1 MPMVEEFML
10 LANIHAAE
18 FTYSCYKSC
27 AVLRRHPQPSQ
38 EIFDDLKQKLKH
50 YNIDLDTSSSIKI
63 REGME
68 NSGEYKELLQTL
80 VTRCMQLAKYFS
92 SGEYPYEE
100 FYHYGL
106 ALPIY
111 THFTSPIRRYSDDM
125 VHRLL
130 AACINWCEL
139 PSLLSKNEDVA
150 AICKSLNTRKEEAD
164 KASRD
169 ADKVFGVLF
178 MIRKE
183 LLEQKS
189 SKNAP
194 AAKVYN
200 AEITNL
206 YKNRCTMLLRDF
218 GVEVETK
225 CEGISDDKMEALVDG
240 QKVRVFQKVRVNVK
254 FDDEHPWD
262 FRLTAN
268 VAFE

>member
-1 MPMVEEFML
+1 
-10 LANIHAAE
+10 
-18 FTYSCYKSC
+18 
-27 AVLRRHPQPSQ
+27 
-38 EIFDDLKQKLKH
+38 
-50 YNIDLDTSSSIKI
+50 
-63 REGME
+63 ME
-68 NSGEYKELLQTL
+68 NAGPYKELLQTL

-164 KASRD
+164 RASRD

-189 SKNAP
+189 NQTL
-194 AAKVYN
+194 AKVYD

-254 FDDEHPWD
+254 FDSEHPWD
-262 FRLTAN
+262 FRLTASM
-268 VAFE
+268 AFE